1 MNLRTHTMTRFLF
14 RAALFSVVLTFGVAS
29 TVAVAQQLSTK
40 PLINITGYVID
51 VSVIPATHQLHATAQ
66 VSFTALDA
74 LPEATFELHSALK
87 VSKVTDANGHELNA
101 ERGQSSTLR
110 VTPAAWRSLSCAR

>member
-14 RAALFSVVLTFGVAS
+14 RAALFSVVLTFGVAA

-51 VSVIPATHQLHATAQ
+51 LTVIPATHQLHATAQ
-66 VSFTALDA
+66 ALQRSMRCRRR
-74 LPEATFELHSALK
+74 P
-87 VSKVTDANGHELNA
+87 
-101 ERGQSSTLR
+101 SSC
-110 VTPAAWRSLSCAR
+110 TPR